1 MTEYVKDGIIVEGQR
16 GPIILDYFV
25 VVLVIFA
32 FVISVGI
39 GTSSSG
45 FILSDYTRFFCPGI
59 VILVNHHGRK
69 IKLDTTDLKIF

>member
-32 FVISVGI
+32 FVISVGMA
-39 GTSSSG
+39 
-45 FILSDYTRFFCPGI
+45 LAAVVLFFQ
-59 VILVNHHGRK
+59 
-69 IKLDTTDLKIF
+69 TTLAFSVQG